1 MILLSVI
8 VQCTKLIKWLNL
20 LSIGNLNQF
29 AHLIL
34 SILLVIL
41 TIRFVKVNKDRFK
54 ICLLARVTHKNHENW
69 DPQNIIVSAISAFKS
84 LKVRNSLLNTIYS
97 FSPLWPA
104 HFIMYWILIIW
115 VRYHISCIYNSRF
128 ILSTSVIK
136 EHSYFQGFGFIQV
149 PWF

>member
-1 MILLSVI
+1 MY
-8 VQCTKLIKWLNL
+8 KLIKWLNL

-41 TIRFVKVNKDRFK
+41 TIRFVKVNKDQFK
-54 ICLLARVTHKNHENW
+54 ICLLARLRVTHKNNENW
-69 DPQNIIVSAISAFKS
+69 DPQNIIVSTISAFKS

-104 HFIMYWILIIW
+104 HFIMYWILMI
-115 VRYHISCIYNSRF
+115 VVCYHISCIYNSRF

-149 PWF
+149 LWF